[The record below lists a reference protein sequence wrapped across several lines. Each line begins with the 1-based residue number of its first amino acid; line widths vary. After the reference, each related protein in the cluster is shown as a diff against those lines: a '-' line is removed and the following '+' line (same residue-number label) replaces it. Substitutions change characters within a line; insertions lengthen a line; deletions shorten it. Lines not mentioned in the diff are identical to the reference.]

1 MPTTSLLRSA
11 VHAQACLSAGRS
23 SEAVGAINASKGGA
37 TRRRV
42 RCDIETGRFASIR
55 PKLRLRYQGEPRDRV
70 EGRFRFVP
78 LDTRVLNPKVGV
90 PAPTQLVILPTARN
104 WQPKVELLILPFP
117 LRCRIS
123 SSCRPFGL
131 VLYRGRVALSGDG
144 TVEFQ
149 AKDLNLLG
157 TLAKIHRRYLKSR
170 RRLILGILNRA
181 HMVFTRS
188 KTT

>member
-1 MPTTSLLRSA
+1 MLPRGVLPGVESA
-11 VHAQACLSAGRS
+11 VTSKQVALPASGRS
-23 SEAVGAINASKGGA
+23 CD
-37 TRRRV
+37 
-42 RCDIETGRFASIR
+42 CDIKAS
-55 PKLRLRYQGEPRDRV
+55 RDRV

>member
-104 WQPKVELLILPFP
+104 WRQSRIAILPSP

-131 VLYRGRVALSGDG
+131 LLYRGRVGLSG
-144 TVEFQ
+144 E
-149 AKDLNLLG
+149 A
-157 TLAKIHRRYLKSR
+157 R
-170 RRLILGILNRA
+170 
-181 HMVFTRS
+181 
-188 KTT
+188 